1 MDTRV
6 GKRIRT
12 MTRKKKAF
20 ISLVVLSGAAL
31 LSTLSAY
38 IWAALTQRPI
48 IETSTR
54 SAFELCTIVFTVLL
68 GVLLATPD
76 Q

>member
-1 MDTRV
+1 MDARLRM
-6 GKRIRT
+6 RILT
-12 MTRKKKAF
+12 MTRKKKAL
-20 ISLVVLSGAAL
+20 ISLVVLSGTAL
-31 LSTLSAY
+31 IATLSAY
-38 IWAALTQRPI
+38 IWATLTQRAI

>member
-38 IWAALTQRPI
+38 IWAALTQRLI